1 MSTSDLE
8 KIAAKRDAPQ
18 KSLISR
24 ILENRLTFSLS
35 LLFIILIQNILTTP
49 NFFEIGLTQRLDG
62 RLLISGYIPDILDQ
76 ASYLVIVTLG
86 MTLVTAVSGGQDI
99 SVGAIMAVAAS
110 FCGLMLNGPEYRTDI
125 FQNPLWLAII
135 VGLLGGALCGGFNGF
150 LVSVLKIQ
158 PMIASLILFTCGR
171 SIAKLITYSQ
181 TIYIT
186 NPDYQSLAVQVGN
199 TPIRTTIIVSI
210 LMVIIV
216 TAVVKLTSLGLNIES
231 IGINSNASRLVGINS
246 TRIKLVTFIL
256 CGVLCGVAGMMRS
269 SSVQSV
275 NSAEIGLGIELD
287 AILAVAMGG
296 TLLSG
301 GKFSI
306 AGSVISAYTIQAI
319 TTTLYANNVRAD
331 QLNVFKAVIIV
342 IIIVSSSEVFKEK
355 LKLLAARVV
364 MLKNS
369 AATAKVRG

>member
-8 KIAAKRDAPQ
+8 KIASKRDAP
-18 KSLISR
+18 KKTLLKK

-49 NFFEIGLTQRLDG
+49 NFFDVALTPRLDG
-62 RLLISGYIPDILDQ
+62 RLLLSGYIPDILDQ

-99 SVGAIMAVAAS
+99 SVGAIMAIAAS
-110 FCGLMLNGPEYRTDI
+110 FCGVMLNGPEYRTDV
-125 FQNPLWLAII
+125 FQNPLGLAIF
-135 VGLLGGALCGGFNGF
+135 VGLIGGALCGGFNGF

-186 NPDYQSLAVQVGN
+186 NPVYQSLAVQIGGI
-199 TPIRTTIIVSI
+199 PIRTTIIISF
-210 LMVIIV
+210 LMVMIV
-216 TAVVKLTSLGLNIES
+216 VSAVKLTSLGLNIES
-231 IGINSNASRLVGINS
+231 IGINSSASRLVGINS
-246 TRIKLVTFIL
+246 TRIKLVTFII
-256 CGVLCGVAGMMRS
+256 CGVLCAVAGMMRS

-275 NSAEIGLGIELD
+275 NSAEIGLAIELD

-306 AGSVISAYTIQAI
+306 AGSVISAYTIQTI
-319 TTTLYANNVRAD
+319 TITLYANNVRAD
-331 QLNVFKAVIIV
+331 QLNVFKAAFIVVIIV
-342 IIIVSSSEVFKEK
+342 ISSEVFKEK
-355 LKLLAARVV
+355 IKLLGARLAVK
-364 MLKNS
+364 KN
-369 AATAKVRG
+369 AILARG